1 MRIEKKHFY
10 MLIETSNSSKINP
23 IRYFVDNF
31 EIISEKLFF
40 EDYVEKWTVDN
51 DWDIIMETSSF
62 NKYYIEVW
70 KSNKI
75 ILWDKKTSDKKSFL
89 FTRFFEDTD
98 SEYIVWKND
107 DWYFI
112 ISRNKFSITKED
124 QAIIEY
130 FDEFIFFNRQNKLF
144 VMINKMWEIVFL
156 DIYWVLLLTTDL
168 SKKDKINEINFSVF
182 DNKIISVKLEWES
195 NYRKY
200 II

>member
-1 MRIEKKHFY
+1 
-10 MLIETSNSSKINP
+10 
-23 IRYFVDNF
+23 
-31 EIISEKLFF
+31 
-40 EDYVEKWTVDN
+40 
-51 DWDIIMETSSF
+51 METSSF

-124 QAIIEY
+124 
-130 FDEFIFFNRQNKLF
+130 
-144 VMINKMWEIVFL
+144 
-156 DIYWVLLLTTDL
+156 
-168 SKKDKINEINFSVF
+168 
-182 DNKIISVKLEWES
+182 
-195 NYRKY
+195 
-200 II
+200 

>member
-195 NYRKY
+195 DYRKY